1 MDTLNFTESLFAD
14 AHRQELQAALHLLFD
29 SVPNGVLVVLR
40 NGLTIYANPAYAK
53 ITGTDITARIGT
65 NILELD
71 PHCPLSQALR
81 TGQSFKNY
89 RFKLC
94 DAENELVANASPF
107 FSARGEILGAISL
120 FQDIVEITR
129 LQLAL
134 KEQETT
140 IRTLKSKFTT
150 LSSAKYNF
158 SDIIGSSDALGQAV
172 KIARDVARTDVTV
185 LIRGESGV
193 GKEMFAHSIHSN
205 SRRNHQPFIRINC
218 GAIPENLIE
227 SELFGYERGAFTGA
241 AQQKIGFLELANK
254 GTILLDEIG
263 EMSMQV
269 QTRFLR
275 VLEEREFYRVGGQRP
290 VQLDI
295 RVLAATNRDLRKA
308 VAEGKFRE
316 DLYYRIN
323 IFNVEIPPLRERDT
337 DVLLLAQFFLEGAA
351 RRMEKN
357 IHGMDEEV
365 KSLLLSYNWPG
376 NIRELRNVIERAV
389 VVCSGTMLSYSDIG
403 CLVSSDAHASRSNQ
417 LTPLSELERQSIM
430 KGLSLYGNSMSGK
443 QKIAKELGISPRT
456 LYNRLKEYHLESDTN
471 SP

>member
-1 MDTLNFTESLFAD
+1 M
-14 AHRQELQAALHLLFD
+14 
-29 SVPNGVLVVLR
+29 
-40 NGLTIYANPAYAK
+40 
-53 ITGTDITARIGT
+53 
-65 NILELD
+65 
-71 PHCPLSQALR
+71 
-81 TGQSFKNY
+81 
-89 RFKLC
+89 
-94 DAENELVANASPF
+94 
-107 FSARGEILGAISL
+107 
-120 FQDIVEITR
+120 
-129 LQLAL
+129 
-134 KEQETT
+134 
-140 IRTLKSKFTT
+140 
-150 LSSAKYNF
+150 
-158 SDIIGSSDALGQAV
+158 
-172 KIARDVARTDVTV
+172 
-185 LIRGESGV
+185 
-193 GKEMFAHSIHSN
+193 
-205 SRRNHQPFIRINC
+205 
-218 GAIPENLIE
+218 
-227 SELFGYERGAFTGA
+227 
-241 AQQKIGFLELANK
+241 
-254 GTILLDEIG
+254 DEIG

-389 VVCSGTMLSYSDIG
+389 VVCSGTMLSYSNIG